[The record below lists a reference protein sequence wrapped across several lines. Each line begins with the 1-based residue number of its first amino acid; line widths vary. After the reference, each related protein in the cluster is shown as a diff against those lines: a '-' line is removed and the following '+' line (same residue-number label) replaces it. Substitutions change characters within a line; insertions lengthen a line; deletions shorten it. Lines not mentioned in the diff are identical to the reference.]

1 MSNVLKNQRPS
12 SPFLVLTH
20 ALNMRKEMTQ
30 ALLIDFGYHP
40 EPIDYPD
47 LPDDF
52 EEMEEWQKK
61 NVLYKQEKLINRLE
75 TQEELRWWFL
85 DKSRNAILDCI
96 MQLIKNI
103 ALANAVYITNMD
115 EYRERRIYQNRA
127 IGCCGVLA
135 QELQYLIET
144 IPVDTNKYTRFD
156 KMITEQINLLKG
168 WRKSDNKVK
177 KQLEKK

>member
-1 MSNVLKNQRPS
+1 M
-12 SPFLVLTH
+12 
-20 ALNMRKEMTQ
+20 NMRKEITQ

-144 IPVDTNKYTRFD
+144 LPVDTNKYTRFD
-156 KMITEQINLLKG
+156 KNDNRADKLTERLAQVRQQSKKAI
-168 WRKSDNKVK
+168 RKTRVISVA
-177 KQLEKK
+177 